1 MSSLKTDT
9 DQPAGT
15 ATSKKNVIKQITD
28 EEAAR
33 MGSRMAVGAN
43 GNGRIHLRKAAGCI
57 WNDPT
62 LEDWPENDF
71 RIFCGD
77 LGNEVT
83 DEVLANSF
91 KKYPSFQRARVIR
104 DRVSGKSKG
113 YGFVSLMSPDDM
125 LAALNEMNHKFIG
138 NRPIRVMRSKWKDRD
153 IDSAKNRQ
161 SASLY
166 QMSAENSK
174 TLRKFKKLG
183 KAVTGG
189 KKANLVYEPKT
200 PKRNKIYLSTGIANR
215 FDNRSRVAHDHLLDN
230 I

>member
-1 MSSLKTDT
+1 MDRKATHA
-9 DQPAGT
+9 DQAFLS
-15 ATSKKNVIKQITD
+15 TSDNVIDKISD

-33 MGSRMAVGAN
+33 MGSRMAVGAK
-43 GNGRIHLRKAAGCI
+43 GNGRIHLRKAAGNV

-62 LEDWPENDF
+62 LDDWPQNDF

-77 LGNEVT
+77 LGNDVT
-83 DEVLANSF
+83 DEVLANAF

-104 DRVSGKSKG
+104 DRNSGKSKG
-113 YGFVSLMSPDDM
+113 YGFVSMMSPDDM
-125 LAALNEMNHKFIG
+125 LAALNEMNHKFVG

-153 IDSAKNRQ
+153 IDSAKNRK

-166 QMSAENSK
+166 QMTADNSK

-200 PKRNKIYLSTGIANR
+200 FKRNKIYLSTGVANR
-215 FDNRSRVAHDHLLDN
+215 FDNRSRVSHDHLLDN

>member
-1 MSSLKTDT
+1 MGCPTT
-9 DQPAGT
+9 
-15 ATSKKNVIKQITD
+15 NVEPPFVSPNESVINKISD

-33 MGSRMAVGAN
+33 MGSRMAVGVK
-43 GNGRIHLRKAAGCI
+43 GSGRIHLRKAAGNV

-62 LEDWPENDF
+62 LDDWPQNDY

-83 DEVLANSF
+83 DDVLASAF

-104 DRVSGKSKG
+104 DRNSGKSKG
-113 YGFVSLMSPDDM
+113 YGFVSMMSPDDM
-125 LAALNEMNHKFIG
+125 LAALNEMNHKFVG
-138 NRPIRVMRSKWKDRD
+138 NRPIRVMRSKWRDRD
-153 IDSAKNRQ
+153 IGSSKNRQ
-161 SASLY
+161 SAALY
-166 QMSAENSK
+166 QMTADNSK

-183 KAVTGG
+183 KTVTGG

-200 PKRNKIYLSTGIANR
+200 FKRNKIYLSTGVANR
-215 FDNRSRVAHDHLLDN
+215 FDNRSRLSHDHLLDN

>member
-1 MSSLKTDT
+1 MDDSVRTFE
-9 DQPAGT
+9 QPLT
-15 ATSKKNVIKQITD
+15 TSNDSVINKITD

-33 MGSRMAVGAN
+33 MGSRMAVGAK
-43 GNGRIHLRKAAGCI
+43 GNGRIHLRKAAGNV

-62 LEDWPENDF
+62 LDDWPQNDF

-83 DEVLANSF
+83 DEVLANAF

-104 DRVSGKSKG
+104 DRNSGKSKG
-113 YGFVSLMSPDDM
+113 YGFVSMMSPEDM
-125 LAALNEMNHKFIG
+125 LAALNEMNHKFVG

-153 IDSAKNRQ
+153 IGSAKNRQ
-161 SASLY
+161 TAALY
-166 QMSAENSK
+166 QMSADNSK

-183 KAVTGG
+183 KTVTGG

-200 PKRNKIYLSTGIANR
+200 FKRNKIYLSTGVANR

>member
-1 MSSLKTDT
+1 MDDHTTRIDCSF
-9 DQPAGT
+9 T
-15 ATSKKNVIKQITD
+15 ASTNNVINRITD

-33 MGSRMAVGAN
+33 MGSRMAVGTK
-43 GNGRIHLRKAAGCI
+43 GNGRIHLRKAAGNV

-62 LEDWPENDF
+62 LDDWPENDF

-77 LGNEVT
+77 LGNDVT
-83 DEVLANSF
+83 DDVLANAF
-91 KKYPSFQRARVIR
+91 KKYPTFQRARVIR
-104 DRVSGKSKG
+104 DRNSGKSKG
-113 YGFVSLMSPDDM
+113 YGFVSMMSAEDM
-125 LAALNEMNHKFIG
+125 LAALNEMNNKFVG
-138 NRPIRVMRSKWKDRD
+138 NRPIRVMRSKWRDRD
-153 IDSAKNRQ
+153 IDSTKNRQ
-161 SASLY
+161 AAAVY

-200 PKRNKIYLSTGIANR
+200 FKRNKIYLSTGVANR
-215 FDNRSRVAHDHLLDN
+215 FDNRSRVSHDHLLDN

>member
-1 MSSLKTDT
+1 MDNGFM
-9 DQPAGT
+9 PADKGR
-15 ATSKKNVIKQITD
+15 SGGMKQITD

-33 MGSRMAVGAN
+33 VGSRMAAGTK
-43 GNGRIHLRKAAGCI
+43 GTGRIHLRKAAGNV

-62 LEDWPENDF
+62 LDDWPQNDF

-83 DEVLANSF
+83 DDTLANAF

-113 YGFVSLMSPDDM
+113 YGFVSMLSPDDM
-125 LAALNEMNHKFIG
+125 LAALNEMNNKFVG

-153 IDSAKNRQ
+153 IGSEKNRQ
-161 SASLY
+161 LAGMY
-166 QMSAENSK
+166 QMSADNSK

-183 KAVTGG
+183 KSVTGG
-189 KKANLVYEPKT
+189 KRANLVYEPKT
-200 PKRNKIYLSTGIANR
+200 FKRNKIYLSTGVANR